1 MDLFKFTISDLLNA
15 PRTITPL
22 YVTDCGPLSL
32 QNLPH
37 KYSLLLVCWR
47 QWLHGSTRLF
57 CIVNISSEQWVQLV
71 FFLLD
76 LALKNAVLIK
86 FSFWHRLPREA
97 LMRRRKK
104 QAQVS
109 MTDPAEWE
117 GSSAGRAKG
126 ENHLY
131 PFPFFAHFH
140 FERTPVGLTLSSA
153 FHRKPGGQTQP
164 WPCLWIRRSPEL
176 LKDVWIHGREETGGT
191 QYWLCGYR
199 SGRGNKSIGQTVC
212 TWSLAQRVAH

>member
-1 MDLFKFTISDLLNA
+1 MSNHHITRSLRLHGDLFKFKLTISDLLNA
-15 PRTITPL
+15 PRMITPL
-22 YVTDCGPLSL
+22 YVTDCRPLSL

-57 CIVNISSEQWVQLV
+57 CIVDISSEQWVQLFF
-71 FFLLD
+71 FFLLH

-86 FSFWHRLPREA
+86 FSFWHRLPRET
-97 LMRRRKK
+97 LMRRRRRRRKK

-131 PFPFFAHFH
+131 PFFAHFH
-140 FERTPVGLTLSSA
+140 FERTPVGLTLGSA

-164 WPCLWIRRSPEL
+164 WP
-176 LKDVWIHGREETGGT
+176 
-191 QYWLCGYR
+191 
-199 SGRGNKSIGQTVC
+199 
-212 TWSLAQRVAH
+212 SL

>member
-1 MDLFKFTISDLLNA
+1 MWQTVDHWAFRIFLTNTHYCWFVGDNGSMAAQGCFALLISPANSGFS
-15 PRTITPL
+15 
-22 YVTDCGPLSL
+22 C
-32 QNLPH
+32 
-37 KYSLLLVCWR
+37 
-47 QWLHGSTRLF
+47 F
-57 CIVNISSEQWVQLV
+57 F
-71 FFLLD
+71 FFLLH

-86 FSFWHRLPREA
+86 FSFWHRLPRET
-97 LMRRRKK
+97 LMRRRRRRRRKK

-131 PFPFFAHFH
+131 PFFAHFH
-140 FERTPVGLTLSSA
+140 FERTPVGLTLGSA

-164 WPCLWIRRSPEL
+164 WPSLWIRRSPEL
-176 LKDVWIHGREETGGT
+176 LKDVWIHGRQETGGT
-191 QYWLCGYR
+191 QYWLCWHR

-212 TWSLAQRVAH
+212 TWSLAQRVAR